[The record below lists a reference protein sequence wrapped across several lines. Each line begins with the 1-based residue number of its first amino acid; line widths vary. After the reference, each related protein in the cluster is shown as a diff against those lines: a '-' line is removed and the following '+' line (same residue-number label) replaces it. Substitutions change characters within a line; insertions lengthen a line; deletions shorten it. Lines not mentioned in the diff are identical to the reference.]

1 MVIPINMYKTH
12 ACMHRDDTSWLGLKF
27 QGLERGYGMSH
38 GSWCNPADCRV
49 KSFFLV
55 NHVLVGGLKIQWMND
70 ERNPAPI
77 GRLFI
82 EL

>member
-1 MVIPINMYKTH
+1 MVMPINMYKTH
-12 ACMHRDDTSWLGLKF
+12 ACTHRDDTSWLGLKF
-27 QGLERGYGMSH
+27 QGLERGYGMRALVQPSE
-38 GSWCNPADCRV
+38 CRV

>member
-1 MVIPINMYKTH
+1 MRALVQP
-12 ACMHRDDTSWLGLKF
+12 S
-27 QGLERGYGMSH
+27 E
-38 GSWCNPADCRV
+38 CRV